1 MKAGKWRRSENICNT
16 IQTVCAHRIQPS
28 HMTIQSSHQ
37 QQQPKN
43 NNRNNKINAK
53 TMGQF
58 ISTFIEMPTAAAKSP
73 HFKIHTIGNECGKK
87 IRSVLHLSGKYSA
100 EPQWMLNLDRLVLLC
115 VVCFSMRLY
124 AYFVQHLLMSRKM
137 QIFSNFFN
145 YVYAVLFWYGWSS
158 SQHNSNVYRLPH
170 STHFLVPVYTHFCVK
185 A

>member
-1 MKAGKWRRSENICNT
+1 
-16 IQTVCAHRIQPS
+16 
-28 HMTIQSSHQ
+28 MTIQSSHQ
-37 QQQPKN
+37 RQQQRKITTEIT
-43 NNRNNKINAK
+43 KINAK

-73 HFKIHTIGNECGKK
+73 HFKIHTIGNERGMK

-115 VVCFSMRLY
+115 VVVAMVVCFSVRLC

-170 STHFLVPVYTHFCVK
+170 STYFLVPAYTHFCVK
-185 A
+185 M